1 MPKYVCVDVGGTFT
15 DAAILDDS
23 GEVKVFKSPTTPSDW
38 SEGIL
43 GAIATA
49 AEYYEQPVEEF
60 LKDASISNGGMLTH
74 GSTIATNAIVERKSG
89 KIGVLCTKGFR
100 DVFLYRESPRKD
112 PFDQCIDYPEPFVPR
127 YLTLP
132 VEERINS
139 EGEVEIP
146 LNEQEICKAVEEL
159 KKYDVEAIAVC
170 YLWSTMN
177 PEHEKRTKQ
186 VIQQVWPEITVVL
199 SCEVNPVNREYR
211 RWIAASMDASL
222 KKLVSTYANKL
233 NKKLNDS
240 GLEGSIGML
249 NSSGGIMGTKEIV
262 ERPLYSV
269 DSGPAM
275 APVAGKYYA
284 NNDLDEENAVI
295 LDMGGTT
302 FDVSCIINNTI
313 SSSREAVI
321 GTEIPGISRVNVHSV
336 GSGGGSIAW
345 VDEGGL
351 LRVGPRSAGSVPGPA
366 CYGRGGIYPT
376 VTDAN
381 VVLGYINPKFFNNGK
396 MKLDEQL
403 SYNAIKTYV
412 ADKLEISVEEAAY
425 SIWATVNANMVM
437 AVKDITIWQGIDPRD
452 FAMVSGGGACGLHAP
467 ALADGLDMKKLIIPR
482 TAGGLSAVGGIFSD
496 IVAEFNGSYYT
507 DSAHIDIDEAN
518 KMLKELCIQAKDFF
532 DRNNISEDKRKL
544 ELYVEGN
551 YPFQV
556 WELPVR
562 IDEYLSKDFKF
573 IKSTGKGIEK
583 AFGIEHERAFS
594 VKDDNF
600 VECNSWRL
608 KAIGKRDMDVKGDCA
623 TEKARNNIDDK
634 KQVRKAFFKELG
646 GYVDTDIYNGND
658 LHYGNEIVGPAVI
671 EEPTTTVVI
680 LPGFKA
686 KITDHNNY
694 YIEKLK
700 KAD

>member
-1 MPKYVCVDVGGTFT
+1 MAKYVCVDVGGTFT
-15 DAAILDDS
+15 DAAVLDES
-23 GEVKVFKSPTTPSDW
+23 GEIKVFKSPTTPSDW

-49 AEYYEQPVEEF
+49 AEYYNESVEDF
-60 LKDASISNGGMLTH
+60 LGEASIENGGMLTH

-112 PFDQCIDYPEPFVPR
+112 PFDQSIDYPEPFVPR
-127 YLTLP
+127 YLTMP
-132 VEERINS
+132 IEERINS
-139 EGEVEIP
+139 EGEVEVP
-146 LNEQEICKAVEEL
+146 LNEKDIVDAVNQL
-159 KKYDVEAIAVC
+159 KEYNVEAIAVC

-177 PEHEKRTKQ
+177 ANHEKKTKE
-186 VIQQVWPEITVVL
+186 IIHKVWPEVTVVL

-233 NKKLNDS
+233 NRKLNDA
-240 GLEGSIGML
+240 GLVGSIGML

-262 ERPLYSV
+262 ERPLYSI

-275 APVAGKYYA
+275 APVAGKHYA
-284 NNDLDEENAVI
+284 NNDLQEENAVV

-302 FDVSCIINNTI
+302 FDVSCIINNNIT
-313 SSSREAVI
+313 SSRESII
-321 GTEIPGISRVNVHSV
+321 GSETPGISRVDVHSV

-345 VDEGGL
+345 VDEGGM
-351 LRVGPRSAGSVPGPA
+351 LRVGPRSASSVPGPA

-381 VVLGYINPKFFNNGK
+381 VVLGYINPDYFNNGK
-396 MKLDEQL
+396 MKLDAQL

-425 SIWATVNANMVM
+425 SIWATVNANMVT
-437 AVKDITIWQGIDPRD
+437 AVKDITIWQGIDPRE
-452 FAMVSGGGACGLHAP
+452 FAMVSGGGACGLHAL
-467 ALADGLDMKKLIIPR
+467 ALADGLDMKKLVIPR

-496 IVAEFNGSYYT
+496 IVAEFNGNYYT
-507 DSAHIDIDEAN
+507 NTQNLDIDAAN
-518 KMLKELCIQAKDFF
+518 EMLSSLYIQAKDFF
-532 DRNNISEDKRKL
+532 DRNNISEDKRKM

-556 WELPVR
+556 WELPVE
-562 IDEYLSKDFKF
+562 IDQYLSKDFKF
-573 IKSTGKGIEK
+573 TKKTARGIEE
-583 AFGIEHERAFS
+583 AFGAEHERAFA
-594 VKDDNF
+594 VRDNNY

-608 KAIGKRDMDVKGDCA
+608 KAIGKRDMDVANEMKDTKNSGPVKERA
-623 TEKARNNIDDK
+623 I
-634 KQVRKAFFKELG
+634 RKAFFRET
-646 GYVDTDIYNGND
+646 GYTDTAIYHGQD
-658 LHYGNEIVGPAVI
+658 LKYGDEIIGPAVV

-680 LPGFKA
+680 LPGHKA
-686 KITDHNNY
+686 VITEYNNY
-694 YIEKLK
+694 CVERL
-700 KAD
+700 